1 MSSSK
6 QSKRVLAAALAGL
19 SILVAGC
26 ESGGSDPGAA
36 DQAATP
42 APATAPEPAAQSAA
56 PSVDPAAPVIA
67 ERLPYAE
74 VDDELV
80 YGHFVFPA
88 DMVDPLPAVIMIHA
102 SWGLNDHMRAQ
113 ADSLAA
119 EGYIVLAID
128 LFGGSTAA
136 APEQARI
143 QMVKVVENPESAR
156 ENIQQ
161 AYAFV
166 SETAGAPRIGS
177 LGWNFGGGW
186 SLDAAML
193 FPNELDAAVIVYG
206 QVTDN
211 EDALRP
217 IDAPILGLFGGNDP
231 SITPDV
237 VQGFEAALERLRK
250 NYDVHVYPNAGHD
263 FADPA
268 AATYDA
274 AAAQDAWQRTLEFF
288 DLHLRIDDAES
299 S

>member
-1 MSSSK
+1 MSTK
-6 QSKRVLAAALAGL
+6 QWKCVLAAAFAGL
-19 SILVAGC
+19 SIVVSGC
-26 ESGGSDPGAA
+26 EFGGSDSGAA
-36 DQAATP
+36 DQAA
-42 APATAPEPAAQSAA
+42 ADATAPAAPESMAQTPAAGVEPA
-56 PSVDPAAPVIA
+56 VPVIA

-74 VDDELV
+74 VDNELV

-102 SWGLNDHMRAQ
+102 SWGLNDQTRAQ

-128 LFGGSTAA
+128 LFGGSTAD
-136 APEQARI
+136 APEQARL
-143 QMVKVVENPESAR
+143 QMVRVVENPESAR
-156 ENIQQ
+156 ENIRQ

-177 LGWNFGGGW
+177 LGWDFGGGW

-193 FPNELDAAVIVYG
+193 FPNELDAVVIVYG
-206 QVTDN
+206 QVTDD

-217 IDAPILGLFGGNDP
+217 IDAPILGLFGGRDP
-231 SITPDV
+231 SITLDV
-237 VQGFEAALERLRK
+237 VRDFESALERLRK
-250 NYDVHVYPNAGHD
+250 NYDVHVYPYAGHA

-274 AAAQDAWQRTLEFF
+274 GVAEDAWQRVLEFF